1 MRFAGTLA
9 TALDGKGRPGIQ
21 ITWHR
26 LAPGAL
32 FLALC
37 GAVLPST
44 SPEGRPLLRFSGDV
58 APGVPC
64 TECLAS
70 AGAPERSATKL
81 LD

>member
-1 MRFAGTLA
+1 MRFAGALA

-32 FLALC
+32 FLTLC
-37 GAVLPST
+37 GATLPPN

-64 TECLAS
+64 TDCLA
-70 AGAPERSATKL
+70 AGAPEELPTEPLA
-81 LD
+81 